1 MRKAAYVLSFVL
13 LVVLLATLLYGAAPS
28 WQRRLP
34 TPDASAHNIPGLAA
48 GKTLTQSAM
57 FQGKS
62 VAENPQ
68 PSPPSAINLSYQQAL
83 PILAALDGGLP
94 EELKNHSPAEL
105 EALWPGWVTN
115 HDQQTRARLTR
126 GDEDTMVNFLVLGTS
141 FTHQPR
147 FTAAEFARAAGG
159 LVPSQLSPD
168 NSPESIL
175 LFARVDDLMRGL
187 AYPGNNERLMF
198 LSQFVEQQGYHP
210 HAVFGVH
217 PDLAERARLK
227 GYVLANAG
235 RVFRE
240 QERLQLLYDQARQ
253 KNNRPEDLAEVSTL
267 YRSRG
272 VSLDT
277 SLWPNMA
284 LEESLKAMQASGV
297 LTPGSVRR
305 AAVIGPGLDFTDK
318 LGGYDFY
325 PQQTLQCFALA
336 DSLFR
341 LGLARPGEL
350 QLTTFDISQRVND
363 HLRRARRRA
372 QAGQPYVVQLPR
384 NAEASWNPASSL
396 YWRQFGD
403 QIGSQIAPIRPPVH
417 AGSVETRAV
426 QIRPAIVSIITPVD
440 LNIVTQHLEVPP
452 QEGFDL
458 IIATNV
464 FAYFDSF
471 EQLLAVENA
480 QRMLRP
486 GGFLLSNNLLPL
498 LPSFAM
504 RLVTHLSISYSER
517 PNDGDVVS
525 WYQRSPEDLS
535 SPNGAR

>member
-1 MRKAAYVLSFVL
+1 MRKAAYLLSLVL
-13 LVVLLATLLYGAAPS
+13 LVVLLGTLLFGAVPS
-28 WQRRLP
+28 WQRWVP
-34 TPDASAHNIPGLAA
+34 TPDASARSHPALGD
-48 GKTLTQSAM
+48 GKTLVYDAM
-57 FQGKS
+57 LQGKS
-62 VAENPQ
+62 AAENPQ
-68 PSPPSAINLSYQQAL
+68 PSPPSASNLSYQQVL
-83 PILAALDGGLP
+83 PILAAIDGGLP

-105 EALWPGWVTN
+105 ETLWPDWVTH
-115 HDQQTRARLTR
+115 HDQQTRARLMR

-141 FTHQPR
+141 FTQQPR

-159 LVPSQLSPD
+159 LTPSQLSPD
-168 NSPESIL
+168 SSPESIL

-210 HAVFGVH
+210 RTVFGIH

-227 GYVLANAG
+227 GYILANAG

-240 QERLQLLYDQARQ
+240 QERLQLMYDQARQ
-253 KNNRPEDLAEVSTL
+253 RNNRPEDLAEVSTL

-297 LTPGSVRR
+297 LTAGSVRR

-341 LGLARPGEL
+341 LGLARPGDL
-350 QLTTFDISQRVND
+350 QVTTFDISQRVND

-372 QAGQPYVVQLPR
+372 QAGQPYIVQLPR

-403 QIGSQIAPIRPPVH
+403 QIGSQVSPIGPPAH

-426 QIRPAIVSIITPVD
+426 QIRPAIVSIVTPVD
-440 LNIVTQHLEVPP
+440 LNIVTQHLDLPP

-458 IIATNV
+458 IVATNV

-480 QRMLRP
+480 QIMLRP

-525 WYQRSPEDLS
+525 WYQRSPEEPS

>member
-1 MRKAAYVLSFVL
+1 M
-13 LVVLLATLLYGAAPS
+13 
-28 WQRRLP
+28 
-34 TPDASAHNIPGLAA
+34 
-48 GKTLTQSAM
+48 
-57 FQGKS
+57 
-62 VAENPQ
+62 
-68 PSPPSAINLSYQQAL
+68 
-83 PILAALDGGLP
+83 
-94 EELKNHSPAEL
+94 
-105 EALWPGWVTN
+105 
-115 HDQQTRARLTR
+115 
-126 GDEDTMVNFLVLGTS
+126 
-141 FTHQPR
+141 
-147 FTAAEFARAAGG
+147 
-159 LVPSQLSPD
+159 VPSQLSPD
-168 NSPESIL
+168 SSPESIL
-175 LFARVDDLMRGL
+175 LYARVDDLMRGL

-210 HAVFGVH
+210 HAVFGGH

-227 GYVLANAG
+227 GYILANAG

-240 QERLQLLYDQARQ
+240 QERLQLMYDQARQ
-253 KNNRPEDLAEVSTL
+253 RNNRSEDLAEVSTL

-284 LEESLKAMQASGV
+284 LEESLKAMQASGA

-350 QLTTFDISQRVND
+350 QVTTFDISQRVND

-372 QAGQPYVVQLPR
+372 QSGQPYVVQLPR

-403 QIGSQIAPIRPPVH
+403 QIGSQVNPIKPPAH

-440 LNIVTQHLEVPP
+440 LNIVTQHLDMPP

-458 IIATNV
+458 IVATNV

-471 EQLLAVENA
+471 EQLLAVDNA
-480 QRMLRP
+480 QIMLRP

-525 WYQRSPEDLS
+525 WYQRSPGDLS

>member
-1 MRKAAYVLSFVL
+1 
-13 LVVLLATLLYGAAPS
+13 
-28 WQRRLP
+28 
-34 TPDASAHNIPGLAA
+34 
-48 GKTLTQSAM
+48 
-57 FQGKS
+57 
-62 VAENPQ
+62 
-68 PSPPSAINLSYQQAL
+68 
-83 PILAALDGGLP
+83 
-94 EELKNHSPAEL
+94 
-105 EALWPGWVTN
+105 
-115 HDQQTRARLTR
+115 
-126 GDEDTMVNFLVLGTS
+126 
-141 FTHQPR
+141 
-147 FTAAEFARAAGG
+147 
-159 LVPSQLSPD
+159 
-168 NSPESIL
+168 
-175 LFARVDDLMRGL
+175 
-187 AYPGNNERLMF
+187 
-198 LSQFVEQQGYHP
+198 
-210 HAVFGVH
+210 
-217 PDLAERARLK
+217 
-227 GYVLANAG
+227 
-235 RVFRE
+235 
-240 QERLQLLYDQARQ
+240 
-253 KNNRPEDLAEVSTL
+253 
-267 YRSRG
+267 
-272 VSLDT
+272 
-277 SLWPNMA
+277 MA
-284 LEESLKAMQASGV
+284 LEESLKAMQASGA

-350 QLTTFDISQRVND
+350 QVTTFDISQRVND

-372 QAGQPYVVQLPR
+372 QSGQPYVVQLPR

-403 QIGSQIAPIRPPVH
+403 QIGSQVNPIKPPAH

-440 LNIVTQHLEVPP
+440 LNIVTQHLDMPP

-458 IIATNV
+458 IVATNV

-471 EQLLAVENA
+471 EQLLAVDNA
-480 QRMLRP
+480 QIMLRP

-525 WYQRSPEDLS
+525 WYQRSPGDLS